1 MKNIILIS
9 TIALL
14 LFACSSKDFRWAF
27 SQKEVDPEFWGTIPH
42 IDRLSNRIM
51 KFNFNSQSLVFSIGK
66 ADGTIDIRD
75 ASDLNKKIIIKAHKM
90 RISSL
95 VSSYDGEL
103 LASSSSTVD
112 ETTKVWDSKTGKS
125 ILEIPKTRGPE
136 VFSNDGNILYIA
148 HNSKLLIYDLL
159 NQKFFPGEYKA
170 NGVVESLAVSSDG
183 NFLAVGTTGK
193 VQIWQIEKK
202 LSGIFFWHKLEGIS
216 LDLVSEKTLYGLKNW
231 IQAIAFSKDNKQIT
245 TISRFGG
252 IDILDAPSLSN
263 RKKHK
268 IKRTQVKTVN
278 YMDSEG
284 VFIITAMRAIKGVNA
299 RYITSYVKPFP
310 LKAEDDE
317 FSFNNKCQPQFPYV
331 FPNHKMAFTANVEAL
346 FYLAEDG
353 KLKKQPKVLNS
364 EGCQLPPSAIPDC
377 DKEFR
382 FVKSPENK
390 VSEDGF
396 TVFYDGQDN
405 VVLPNL
411 VKEALEKQKKYGCN
425 KRYDTSHSKTK
436 VKELKQSIK
445 PVTVK
450 ELRRSIKPVTIHYK
464 NNQNPVPIKL
474 NPELD
479 SRTQKLNIKGESYY
493 AEKKYDAAYKV
504 FEEVIQLDSYNVR
517 ALNNLAIVSLKRG
530 NKSKAIISSHRVIYS
545 LPASAKEKA
554 AALFNMGLACEGIR
568 QIQIP
573 GERSRAAVN
582 RMWYCLKDSLEFYT
596 QSYITYPSKGRSD
609 LIIKKFT
616 NAKAA
621 ENECQLND
629 GHYKSYF
636 KQGNRFVLLNEKK
649 QPDFLNGLTN
659 ETSGNTTRLKRTASA
674 KLTNGLYISTFLAPS
689 SRAITLDNESCELFT
704 GVTKTHSQAKALI
717 KPRTVKPNKITSS
730 EYLDKLANKLV
741 KFSYQACK
749 NIDYCFNGEWLNQ
762 IKFNATKNG
771 IIVTIPPSDKPERQ
785 DLIKELSKIE
795 SVLEDGSFIR
805 KLCKKSKNT
814 WVYGLVAE
822 KCFII

>member
-1 MKNIILIS
+1 MDVLVITCGVSFQCYPQLAKDAMKNIILIF
-9 TIALL
+9 TIAFL
-14 LFACSSKDFRWAF
+14 LFSWSSKDFRWGF
-27 SQKEVDPEFWGTIPH
+27 YQKDIDPEFWGTIPH
-42 IDRLSNRIM
+42 IDRLSNQIM
-51 KFNFNSQSLVFSIGK
+51 KLDFNSQSLVFSIGK

-75 ASDLNKKIIIKAHKM
+75 ASDLNKKITIKAHKM

-95 VSSYDGEL
+95 VSSNDGEL

-136 VFSNDGNILYIA
+136 VFSNNGNILYIA
-148 HNSKLLIYDLL
+148 HNSKLFIYDLL

-183 NFLAVGTTGK
+183 KFLAVGTTGK

-202 LSGIFFWHKLEGIS
+202 LSGIFFWQKLEGIS
-216 LDLVSEKTLYGLKNW
+216 LDLDSEKTLYGLKNW
-231 IQAIAFSKDNKQIT
+231 IQAIAFSKDNKKIT

-278 YMDSEG
+278 YIDSEG
-284 VFIITAMRAIKGVNA
+284 VFIVTAMRAIKGVNA

-331 FPNHKMAFTANVEAL
+331 FPNHNMAFTANVEAL

-411 VKEALEKQKKYGCN
+411 IKEALEKQKKYGCN
-425 KRYDTSHSKTK
+425 KRYDTPHSKTK
-436 VKELKQSIK
+436 VKEL
-445 PVTVK
+445 
-450 ELRRSIKPVTIHYK
+450 RHSIKPVTIHYK
-464 NNQNPVPIKL
+464 NNQNPAPIKL

-479 SRTQKLNIKGESYY
+479 SRTLKLNIKGESYY
-493 AEKKYDAAYKV
+493 AEKKYDAAYKA

-517 ALNNLAIVSLKRG
+517 ALNNLAIVS
-530 NKSKAIISSHRVIYS
+530 
-545 LPASAKEKA
+545 
-554 AALFNMGLACEGIR
+554 
-568 QIQIP
+568 
-573 GERSRAAVN
+573 
-582 RMWYCLKDSLEFYT
+582 
-596 QSYITYPSKGRSD
+596 
-609 LIIKKFT
+609 
-616 NAKAA
+616 
-621 ENECQLND
+621 
-629 GHYKSYF
+629 
-636 KQGNRFVLLNEKK
+636 
-649 QPDFLNGLTN
+649 
-659 ETSGNTTRLKRTASA
+659 
-674 KLTNGLYISTFLAPS
+674 
-689 SRAITLDNESCELFT
+689 
-704 GVTKTHSQAKALI
+704 
-717 KPRTVKPNKITSS
+717 
-730 EYLDKLANKLV
+730 
-741 KFSYQACK
+741 
-749 NIDYCFNGEWLNQ
+749 
-762 IKFNATKNG
+762 
-771 IIVTIPPSDKPERQ
+771 
-785 DLIKELSKIE
+785 
-795 SVLEDGSFIR
+795 
-805 KLCKKSKNT
+805 
-814 WVYGLVAE
+814 
-822 KCFII
+822 